1 MNVLNGVTAVQRC
14 GHTLQTHSSQVWG
27 STVHIKTPLAMAIT
41 VTLAL
46 GAAAPLQAA
55 GQQALAATGVVA
67 ADAVD
72 LDRIEVRAQ
81 LESQVRAVDLKRSSD
96 AIEDAV
102 SSDALGQY
110 PDKNVAESLQRLPGI
125 SVTRDQGEG
134 RFVVIRGLDANLN
147 SVSIDGIAVGTP
159 EDSSRAAPLDVIPSD
174 STERLR
180 VVKSP
185 TPDMPGDAIGGAV
198 LVESASAFDRDG
210 RSLRGKIEA
219 SHQQLSGET
228 SPKASFNYSEVF
240 ADTFG
245 IALGVNYQNRKFESD
260 NTEVEYDNLDG
271 DIDPQDVK
279 PGDVTAINL
288 QNRKYEIERKRI
300 GAILNMDWRPNED
313 SKYYL
318 RTLYSQFDDAE
329 TRQRVIYNFD
339 DADMVATGTDQYRLD
354 DLPADAIQ
362 KRMRYRTKKE
372 NTFAASLG
380 GENKLTNAVVDYKI
394 GYTRTE
400 ERVNDEMEARF
411 ELDADDM
418 SATLDQ
424 RSRLPTYTLSS
435 NDWMDN
441 ANYAF
446 DRFVISPKQVND
458 EERSAQVNVR
468 FDGDNSSI
476 KFGLLGR
483 WRDRD
488 VNVDESELRRG
499 PDIDLASWTAAD
511 PEHRHGVMGQGMS
524 SAAMRAY
531 WAQNGSRYTARPQD
545 VAGNAA
551 TSLEEDYTAS
561 EDIFASYAMGTWDIG
576 ALRIIGGVRVENTRF
591 KATGNSVELDDD
603 DGYTVSP
610 VEANR
615 SYTNVLPGLHLR
627 YDAADDWVLR
637 ASANKTVSRPSFGD
651 ISPRR
656 ALNAGDEALRL
667 GNPQLDPYESKNID
681 LSVEKYIGTTGI
693 VSLGLFHKSIDGYI
707 VETVSQND
715 PAYDGLD
722 VTRPIN
728 GRKATVRGAEFNW
741 QQQLAFLPGALDGL
755 LVGASG
761 TWLDTRFDAGIADR
775 EGEEFMLPRASKHVY
790 SAHIGYEKYGL
801 STRLAA
807 VYRSEYLDTVGAG
820 RAFDIY
826 VAPNTQLDFSL
837 DYKFT
842 PRISLYFEAQNLL
855 DKPLELYQGS
865 RSRTLQMEEYGRT
878 YAVGLKV
885 AL

>member
-14 GHTLQTHSSQVWG
+14 GHTVQTHSSQVWG

-67 ADAVD
+67 ANAVD

-81 LESQVRAVDLKRSSD
+81 LESQLRAVDLKRSSD

-240 ADTFG
+240 AETFG
-245 IALGVNYQNRKFESD
+245 IALGVNYQNRRFESD

-279 PGDVTAINL
+279 PGDLTAINL

-300 GAILNMDWRPNED
+300 GANLNMDWRPDEG
-313 SKYYL
+313 SRYYL

-380 GENKLTNAVVDYKI
+380 GENTLTNAVVDYKI

-400 ERVNDEMEARF
+400 ERVDDEMESRF

-418 SATLDQ
+418 SGALDQ

-435 NDWMDN
+435 NGWMDN
-441 ANYAF
+441 ANFAF

-576 ALRIIGGVRVENTRF
+576 SLRIIGGVRVENTRF

-615 SYTNVLPGLHLR
+615 SYTNVLPGLQLR

-656 ALNAGDEALRL
+656 ALNAGDQELRL

-693 VSLGLFHKSIDGYI
+693 VSLGLFRKSIDGYI

-722 VTRPIN
+722 VIRPIN
-728 GRKATVRGAEFNW
+728 GRKATVAGAEFNW

-775 EGEEFMLPRASKHVY
+775 EGEEFMLPRASRHVY

-807 VYRSEYLDTVGAG
+807 VYRSEYLDTVGTG

-842 PRISLYFEAQNLL
+842 PRISMYLEAQNLL
-855 DKPLELYQGS
+855 DKPLELYQGT

>member
-1 MNVLNGVTAVQRC
+1 MNVLNGVTAVQLC

-300 GAILNMDWRPNED
+300 GANLNMDWRPNED
-313 SKYYL
+313 STYYL

-418 SATLDQ
+418 SGTLDQ

-524 SAAMRAY
+524 SAAMRSY
-531 WAQNGSRYTARPQD
+531 WAQNGSRFTARPQD

-656 ALNAGDEALRL
+656 ALNAGDEELRL

-761 TWLDTRFDAGIADR
+761 TWLDTTFDAGIADR

-807 VYRSEYLDTVGAG
+807 VYRSEYLDSVGAG

-842 PRISLYFEAQNLL
+842 PRISMYFEAQNLL
-855 DKPLELYQGS
+855 DKPLELYQGT

>member
-656 ALNAGDEALRL
+656 ALNAGDEELRL

-855 DKPLELYQGS
+855 DKPLELYQGT

>member
-1 MNVLNGVTAVQRC
+1 MNVLNGVTAVQLC

-300 GAILNMDWRPNED
+300 GANLNMDWRPNED

-418 SATLDQ
+418 SGTLDQ

-656 ALNAGDEALRL
+656 ALNAGDEELRL

-681 LSVEKYIGTTGI
+681 LSIEKYIGTTGI

-761 TWLDTRFDAGIADR
+761 TWLDTKFDAGIADR

-842 PRISLYFEAQNLL
+842 PRISMYFEAQNLL
-855 DKPLELYQGS
+855 DKPLELYQGT

>member
-300 GAILNMDWRPNED
+300 GANLNMDWRPNED

-418 SATLDQ
+418 SGTLDQ

-524 SAAMRAY
+524 STAMRAY

-656 ALNAGDEALRL
+656 ALNAGDEELRL

-842 PRISLYFEAQNLL
+842 PRISMYFEAQNLL
-855 DKPLELYQGS
+855 DKPLELYQGT